1 MGAQPLEGDLME
13 VKIESN
19 VEVCPSPCRHAD
31 ISIQGEV
38 LRSISGAEI
47 VYVSVGCSHDLVCD
61 IRKAAARGDD

>member
-1 MGAQPLEGDLME
+1 ME
-13 VKIESN
+13 AKIENN
-19 VEVCPSPCRHAD
+19 VEACPSPCRYAD
-31 ISIQGEV
+31 IDVRGEV